1 MERKWIAPAAFAAAL
16 AGCGSY
22 SGVQP
27 DGPDSYRIVSEAGT
41 GFVSSGKVQ
50 NRNYK
55 EAADF
60 CAKQG
65 KVVETQRTESKQSR
79 PLGGFPE
86 ASLYF
91 KCVDRAA
98 K

>member
-1 MERKWIAPAAFAAAL
+1 MHRNLLPLAL
-16 AGCGSY
+16 VALLCSCGSY

-41 GFVSSGKVQ
+41 GFVSSGRIQ

-55 EAADF
+55 EASHY
-60 CAKQG
+60 CAKSG
-65 KVVETQRTESKQSR
+65 KVVQTIQTESKQSR

-91 KCVDRAA
+91 KCVNRTE
-98 K
+98 

>member
-1 MERKWIAPAAFAAAL
+1 MTRLAILAMTAAL

-50 NRNYK
+50 NKNYR
-55 EAADF
+55 EAAEY
-60 CAKQG
+60 CAKSG
-65 KVVETQRTESKQSR
+65 KVVQTINTESKPSR

-91 KCVDRAA
+91 KCVSKAE
-98 K
+98 

>member
-1 MERKWIAPAAFAAAL
+1 MKLIRTVAFALAATL

-50 NRNYK
+50 NRNYR
-55 EAADF
+55 EASAY
-60 CAKQG
+60 CAQQG
-65 KVVETQRTESKQSR
+65 KVVETVRTDSKQSR

-91 KCVDRAA
+91 KCVDRA

>member
-1 MERKWIAPAAFAAAL
+1 MKLFVVMVMCVGL

-60 CAKQG
+60 CARKGQ
-65 KVVETQRTESKQSR
+65 VVQTVHTESKQSR

-91 KCVDRAA
+91 KCVDRSQQ
-98 K
+98 

>member
-1 MERKWIAPAAFAAAL
+1 MRRIALLTIAAAL

-41 GFVSSGKVQ
+41 GFISSGKVQ
-50 NRNYK
+50 NRNYR
-55 EAADF
+55 EATEF
-60 CAKQG
+60 CAAKGQ
-65 KVVETQRTESKQSR
+65 VPQTIHTESKQSR

-91 KCVDRAA
+91 KCVDRADR
-98 K
+98 